1 MIAMIKKRLAFCLLA
16 IALSL
21 NLFCGSEVYRLHAAT
36 TGDNNPYDDFETFVR
51 VLETVRSHYVDGD
64 KIAYRDLVH
73 SALRGMIG
81 SLDPHSEFMVPQK
94 YDRMRKDT
102 EGAFGGIGVVIGV
115 RTNKLGEST
124 LTVVEPMEDTPA
136 GRAGVIANDR
146 IIKIEDLSTAGF
158 SIEDAINHLRG
169 KPGSKVSITVQR
181 PIGETDSKELTF
193 ELKRAVI
200 KVSSVRD
207 LRGFTKF
214 PVNADQIGY
223 VRLWQFGERTGDEF
237 ERALDKMEDQGMKAL
252 VLDLRDNPGGLL
264 DQAVEVSEK
273 FLPRGQLVVSTEARN
288 AADQSVYKAS
298 GKDVHPKYPIAI
310 LINHGSA
317 SASEIVAGC
326 LQDLERAIVI
336 GEQSFGKGSV
346 QSILPL
352 EDGSALRLTTA
363 KYYTPSHKVIHEKG
377 ITPNIVVSMTEEQER
392 LVALQR
398 SYSDLEFL
406 PESEREKVRQ
416 AKDPQLERALDMLK
430 GILLYGKDGKPV
442 SKVTQR
448 TETPPAKMQP
458 VAP

>member
-1 MIAMIKKRLAFCLLA
+1 MKKRFAFSLLTAALA
-16 IALSL
+16 L
-21 NLFCGSEVYRLHAAT
+21 NLFWGAQLFRLNAASA
-36 TGDNNPYDDFETFVR
+36 GDADPYNDMETFVR
-51 VLETVRSHYVDGD
+51 VLETVRAHYVDGE

-73 SALRGMIG
+73 SALRGMIS
-81 SLDPHSEFMVPQK
+81 SLDPHSEFMVPTK

-102 EGAFGGIGVVIGV
+102 EGAFGGIGVIIGI
-115 RTNKLGEST
+115 RTNNLGKST
-124 LTVVEPMEDTPA
+124 LTVVEPMENTPA

-146 IIKIEDLSTAGF
+146 IIKIEDRSTEGF
-158 SIEDAINHLRG
+158 TVEDAVNYLRG
-169 KPGSKVSITVQR
+169 KPGSKVNITIER
-181 PIGETDSKELTF
+181 PVGDNATKELEF

-214 PVNADQIGY
+214 PVNADHIGY

-237 ERALDKMEDQGMKAL
+237 GRSLDKMEAQGMKAL
-252 VLDLRDNPGGLL
+252 VIDLRDNPGGLL
-264 DQAVEVSEK
+264 DQAVEVCEK
-273 FLPRGQLVVSTEARN
+273 FLPRGQLIVTTEARN
-288 AADQSVYKAS
+288 VADQATYKSS
-298 GKDVHPKYPIAI
+298 GKDLHPKYPIAV
-310 LINHGSA
+310 LVNHGSA

-326 LQDLERAIVI
+326 LQDLERAIII
-336 GEQSFGKGSV
+336 GEQTFGKGSV

-377 ITPNIVVSMTEEQER
+377 ITPNIIVSMSEEQER

-406 PESEREKVRQ
+406 PESERQKVRQ

-448 TETPPAKMQP
+448 TNAEPAEMKP
-458 VAP
+458 VAR